1 MKNYKILVGCVVL
14 AVFGLY
20 GLIFGAQAWPGRIN
34 GQLRVTLDE
43 NHGFK
48 AQGRMGHVQRG
59 EFPHLSVQQ
68 KDRERSTSSWR
79 AGMSGDSNRG
89 RFDRDRSLP

>member
-20 GLIFGAQAWPGRIN
+20 GLIFGAQAWRGRIN

-43 NHGFK
+43 NHGHKPKEEWAMF
-48 AQGRMGHVQRG
+48 
-59 EFPHLSVQQ
+59 SVGNSRIFLYS
-68 KDRERSTSSWR
+68 KRTGTVYKFVE
-79 AGMSGDSNRG
+79 SGDEWGFKPGTIR
-89 RFDRDRSLP
+89 